1 MDPTTF
7 SGPHLPLSSLRL
19 LVPPLRLMSASMWQV
34 AQQRNVMQYGKLEEF
49 VTLVT
54 EMVPELLTLKQRV
67 QLILGLRARLVLE
80 LCRGVESNPAGY
92 KTIQPH
98 LDRIHSCTT
107 HKGSE
112 DKEVESS
119 KDNFV
124 ELVQT
129 LLEDSM
135 KREHFFQEVFPVQ
148 YSTRYDTAL
157 QILVWQFFDRLEEMM
172 PVPSFTQT
180 ASILNLT
187 PTDLE
192 ECQQSFSDPEHLKTL
207 LQHHRNLGHLKKDF
221 LFYDSDNI
229 LSTLSFLAPSLK
241 SKHTKRGIEE
251 GMVKNESDVRRK
263 GEKEEAEGLK
273 EQESGEEG
281 QQEVSG
287 EDQDASEGSD
297 EGAERLEEAGES
309 SGNSGQQKQ
318 PSLVAINGQA
328 KAKPPQ
334 SQGFSCSQCQFSNRR
349 WLTLQKHIKK
359 NHPKE
364 DSGIVDSGEA
374 GAENNVLPV
383 SETES
388 SSAKKT
394 RKNRYICSQCGKGH
408 KCSYELRRHETV
420 HSEVK
425 PFHCDQCE
433 KRYKTKV
440 ALKQHHR
447 VHTGERPYVCS
458 HCGRGFRS
466 AGTLQSHVRTHTGE
480 RPFVCS
486 ICGKGFIQHQ
496 ILIGHL
502 RWHRGEKPFLC
513 TVCGKSF
520 STSGALLVHS
530 RTHTDERPKSCEHC
544 GKRFRRC
551 YDLTIHRRI
560 HTGERPFS
568 CTQCDKCFTSHSD
581 LSRHMRIHT
590 GEKPYQCK
598 MCDRRFTESGNLK
611 VHQRVHRGTAT
622 NVRVSVCNIS
632 TTHHKSPSVARKKER
647 KNDNVP
653 PLLVGQELP

>member
-112 DKEVESS
+112 DKEVEAS

-157 QILVWQFFDRLEEMM
+157 QILVWQFFDRLEEML

-207 LQHHRNLGHLKKDF
+207 LQHHRNLGHLKK
-221 LFYDSDNI
+221 
-229 LSTLSFLAPSLK
+229 
-241 SKHTKRGIEE
+241 
-251 GMVKNESDVRRK
+251 
-263 GEKEEAEGLK
+263 
-273 EQESGEEG
+273 
-281 QQEVSG
+281 
-287 EDQDASEGSD
+287 
-297 EGAERLEEAGES
+297 
-309 SGNSGQQKQ
+309 
-318 PSLVAINGQA
+318 GQA

-349 WLTLQKHIKK
+349 WLTLQEHIKE

-364 DSGIVDSGEA
+364 DRGILDSGEA

-394 RKNRYICSQCGKGH
+394 RKNRYICSQCGKGFRNL
-408 KCSYELRRHETV
+408 CDLRRHESV
-420 HSEVK
+420 HSEAR

-433 KRYKTKV
+433 KRYKTKGC
-440 ALKQHHR
+440 LKQHQK
-447 VHTGERPYVCS
+447 VHQANRIEERTYVCS
-458 HCGRGFRS
+458 HCGRGIKK
-466 AGTLQSHVRTHTGE
+466 TEILKSHERTHTGE
-480 RPFVCS
+480 RPYVCS
-486 ICGKGFIQHQ
+486 ICGKGFIQSNGLTQ
-496 ILIGHL
+496 HL
-502 RWHRGEKPFLC
+502 RMHRGEKPFLC
-513 TVCGKSF
+513 SVCGITL
-520 STSGALLVHS
+520 STSGQLRVHM
-530 RTHTDERPKSCEHC
+530 RTHTGEQPYSCQLC
-544 GKRFRRC
+544 GRRFKQPES
-551 YDLTIHRRI
+551 LTVHLLSQ
-560 HTGERPFS
+560 TGERPYP
-568 CTQCDKCFTSHSD
+568 CTLCDKRFASSSCVKK
-581 LSRHMRIHT
+581 HMRTHT
-590 GEKPYQCK
+590 GEKPYRCIRCGK
-598 MCDRRFTESGNLK
+598 RFTESGNLK
-611 VHQRVHRGTAT
+611 IHQRVHREK
-622 NVRVSVCNIS
+622 V
-632 TTHHKSPSVARKKER
+632 
-647 KNDNVP
+647 
-653 PLLVGQELP
+653 

>member
-1 MDPTTF
+1 
-7 SGPHLPLSSLRL
+7 
-19 LVPPLRLMSASMWQV
+19 
-34 AQQRNVMQYGKLEEF
+34 MQYGKLEEF

-67 QLILGLRARLVLE
+67 QLIQGLRAR
-80 LCRGVESNPAGY
+80 
-92 KTIQPH
+92 
-98 LDRIHSCTT
+98 
-107 HKGSE
+107 
-112 DKEVESS
+112 
-119 KDNFV
+119 
-124 ELVQT
+124 
-129 LLEDSM
+129 
-135 KREHFFQEVFPVQ
+135 EVFPVQ

-157 QILVWQFFDRLEEMM
+157 QILVWQFFDRLEAMM

-207 LQHHRNLGHLKKDF
+207 LQHHRNLGHLKKDL
-221 LFYDSDNI
+221 LFYDSDTI
-229 LSTLSFLAPSLK
+229 LSTLSCLAPSLK
-241 SKHTKRGIEE
+241 SKQTKRGREK
-251 GMVKNESDVRRK
+251 GTVKNESDVRRK
-263 GEKEEAEGLK
+263 GENDNAQGPK

-287 EDQDASEGSD
+287 EDEDANEGSD
-297 EGAERLEEAGES
+297 GGAERLEEAGES

-349 WLTLQKHIKK
+349 WLTLQEHIKK

-364 DSGIVDSGEA
+364 HSGILGSGEA
-374 GAENNVLPV
+374 GAENNVMPV

-447 VHTGERPYVCS
+447 VHTGE
-458 HCGRGFRS
+458 G
-466 AGTLQSHVRTHTGE
+466 
-480 RPFVCS
+480 
-486 ICGKGFIQHQ
+486 
-496 ILIGHL
+496 
-502 RWHRGEKPFLC
+502 
-513 TVCGKSF
+513 
-520 STSGALLVHS
+520 
-530 RTHTDERPKSCEHC
+530 
-544 GKRFRRC
+544 
-551 YDLTIHRRI
+551 
-560 HTGERPFS
+560 
-568 CTQCDKCFTSHSD
+568 
-581 LSRHMRIHT
+581 
-590 GEKPYQCK
+590 
-598 MCDRRFTESGNLK
+598 
-611 VHQRVHRGTAT
+611 
-622 NVRVSVCNIS
+622 
-632 TTHHKSPSVARKKER
+632 
-647 KNDNVP
+647 
-653 PLLVGQELP
+653 

>member
-1 MDPTTF
+1 
-7 SGPHLPLSSLRL
+7 
-19 LVPPLRLMSASMWQV
+19 MSASMWQV

-67 QLILGLRARLVLE
+67 QLILRLRARLVLE

-107 HKGSE
+107 RKGSK
-112 DKEVESS
+112 DRSVEAS
-119 KDNFV
+119 KDNFMD
-124 ELVQT
+124 LVQT
-129 LLEDSM
+129 LLEDST

-187 PTDLE
+187 PIDLE

-207 LQHHRNLGHLKKDF
+207 LQHHRNLGHLKKDLF
-221 LFYDSDNI
+221 FYDSDTI
-229 LSTLSFLAPSLK
+229 LSTLSCLAPSLK
-241 SKHTKRGIEE
+241 SKQTKRGREK
-251 GMVKNESDVRRK
+251 GTVTNKSDVRRK
-263 GEKEEAEGLK
+263 GENDNAQGLK

-287 EDQDASEGSD
+287 EDKYANEGSD
-297 EGAERLEEAGES
+297 EGTERLEGAGES

-318 PSLVAINGQA
+318 PSLVGINGQA

-349 WLTLQKHIKK
+349 WLILQEHIKK

-364 DSGIVDSGEA
+364 DSGIVDFGEA

-394 RKNRYICSQCGKGH
+394 RKNRYTCSQCGKGFRNL
-408 KCSYELRRHETV
+408 CDLRRHESV
-420 HSEVK
+420 HSEAR

-433 KRYKTKV
+433 KRYKTKGC
-440 ALKQHHR
+440 LKQHQK
-447 VHTGERPYVCS
+447 VHQANRIEERTYVCS
-458 HCGRGFRS
+458 HCGRGFRK
-466 AGTLQSHVRTHTGE
+466 TEILKSHERTHTRV
-480 RPFVCS
+480 RPYVCS
-486 ICGKGFIQHQ
+486 ICGKGFIQSNGLTQ
-496 ILIGHL
+496 HL
-502 RWHRGEKPFLC
+502 RMHRGEKPYLC
-513 TVCGKSF
+513 SVCGMTL
-520 STSGALLVHS
+520 STSGQLRVHM
-530 RTHTDERPKSCEHC
+530 RTHRGEQPYSCQLCGRRFKQPESLTVHLQSHTGQRPYPCTLC
-544 GKRFRRC
+544 DKRFASS
-551 YDLTIHRRI
+551 
-560 HTGERPFS
+560 S
-568 CTQCDKCFTSHSD
+568 CVKK
-581 LSRHMRIHT
+581 HMRTYT
-590 GEKPYQCK
+590 GEKPYQCIRCGK
-598 MCDRRFTESGNLK
+598 RFTESGNLK
-611 VHQRVHRGTAT
+611 IHQRVHREK
-622 NVRVSVCNIS
+622 V
-632 TTHHKSPSVARKKER
+632 
-647 KNDNVP
+647 
-653 PLLVGQELP
+653 

>member
-1 MDPTTF
+1 
-7 SGPHLPLSSLRL
+7 
-19 LVPPLRLMSASMWQV
+19 MWQV

-54 EMVPELLTLKQRV
+54 EMVPELLTFRQRV
-67 QLILGLRARLVLE
+67 QLILGLRVRSVNGKSALPSSHCSCLQLFCVCDLH
-80 LCRGVESNPAGY
+80 
-92 KTIQPH
+92 IQ
-98 LDRIHSCTT
+98 S
-107 HKGSE
+107 K
-112 DKEVESS
+112 DKEVEAS

-129 LLEDSM
+129 LLDDAT

-157 QILVWQFFDRLEEMM
+157 QILVWQFFDRLEEML

-180 ASILNLT
+180 ASILKLT
-187 PTDLE
+187 PADLE
-192 ECQQSFSDPEHLKTL
+192 ECQQSVSDPEHLKTL
-207 LQHHRNLGHLKKDF
+207 LQHHRNLGHLKKDLF
-221 LFYDSDNI
+221 FYDSDTI
-229 LSTLSFLAPSLK
+229 LSTLSLLAPSLK
-241 SKHTKRGIEE
+241 SEQTKRGREK
-251 GMVKNESDVRRK
+251 GTVKNESDVRRN
-263 GEKEEAEGLK
+263 GEKEKPEGLK
-273 EQESGEEG
+273 EQESGKER

-287 EDQDASEGSD
+287 EDEDANEESD
-297 EGAERLEEAGES
+297 EGTERLEEAGES

-334 SQGFSCSQCQFSNRR
+334 SQGFSCSQCQFSNRI
-349 WLTLQKHIKK
+349 WLTHQEHIKK

-364 DSGIVDSGEA
+364 DSGILGSGEA
-374 GAENNVLPV
+374 GSENIALPV

-394 RKNRYICSQCGKGH
+394 RTNRYICSQCGKGY

-425 PFHCDQCE
+425 PFHCDPCE

-440 ALKQHHR
+440 ALKQNLRMHRGEKAFLCSVCGMACCTSSHLR
-447 VHTGERPYVCS
+447 VHMKTHTGEQPYSCEHCGKRLNFPGNLTVHLLNDTGERPYVCS

-502 RWHRGEKPFLC
+502 RWHRGEKPF
-513 TVCGKSF
+513 
-520 STSGALLVHS
+520 
-530 RTHTDERPKSCEHC
+530 
-544 GKRFRRC
+544 
-551 YDLTIHRRI
+551 
-560 HTGERPFS
+560 
-568 CTQCDKCFTSHSD
+568 
-581 LSRHMRIHT
+581 
-590 GEKPYQCK
+590 
-598 MCDRRFTESGNLK
+598 
-611 VHQRVHRGTAT
+611 
-622 NVRVSVCNIS
+622 
-632 TTHHKSPSVARKKER
+632 
-647 KNDNVP
+647 
-653 PLLVGQELP
+653 